1 MEGRTTPDLVAQW
14 RRLLTVALEVDGLV
28 VEDLPAFRVAAY
40 GQMYTLKQR
49 LDELLLKVKLN

>member
-1 MEGRTTPDLVAQW
+1 MAQW